1 MASKPSYVF
10 APSDENFTQRLTEEL
25 VIGGG
30 REDPLI
36 FLIRGD
42 DSDPPSYTDTKSA
55 DDSVLKLTKTS
66 SITALEEK
74 FHRQSILFLYREPA
88 RVILMYPDVLVEVDN
103 TQELVA
109 VRRGAVGK

>member
-1 MASKPSYVF
+1 M
-10 APSDENFTQRLTEEL
+10 
-25 VIGGG
+25 GGG

-42 DSDPPSYTDTKSA
+42 DSDPPSYTDTKST

-74 FHRQSILFLYREPA
+74 FHRQSILFLYCLPA
-88 RVILMYPDVLVEVDN
+88 RVILMYPDIFVEVDN

-109 VRRGAVGK
+109 VRRGAVRK

>member
-1 MASKPSYVF
+1 M
-10 APSDENFTQRLTEEL
+10 
-25 VIGGG
+25 GGG
-30 REDPLI
+30 TEDPLI

-42 DSDPPSYTDTKSA
+42 DSDPPSYTETKST

-74 FHRQSILFLYREPA
+74 FHRQSILFLYCLPA
-88 RVILMYPDVLVEVDN
+88 RVILMYPDIFVEVDN

>member
-1 MASKPSYVF
+1 M
-10 APSDENFTQRLTEEL
+10 
-25 VIGGG
+25 GGG

-55 DDSVLKLTKTS
+55 DDSVRKLTKTS

-74 FHRQSILFLYREPA
+74 LHRQSILLLYCEPA

-109 VRRGAVGK
+109 VRRGAVRK